1 MLRPRYRLAHWL
13 TVAALAALAGC
24 GSDSPPVDGATAS
37 TEASFD
43 GDRAFSLL
51 VQQVNLGPQNPG
63 SPGHAAAQAFL
74 LDTLRALADTAYT
87 QPFTYFDEKV
97 DTSVALANIIG
108 SFRPDAT
115 RRVLLCA
122 HWDTRPYADHDPDPA
137 NRETPIPGANDG
149 ASGVAVLLEVARVL
163 SLDPP
168 PVGVDIVLFDGEDY
182 GRGIDG
188 DVSDYFLGAREFAR
202 RRGGTYRPEMGLLLD
217 MVGDRNLN
225 IHVERNSQARYPDVV
240 AKVWNAADALDLPGF
255 HRTPKYA
262 IQDDHIPL
270 MDAGMPVIDIIDFD
284 YPPWHTL
291 GDTPDKCSA
300 ESLQQVGDLVV
311 YLIRRQ

>member
-1 MLRPRYRLAHWL
+1 MKTKTTYWPCLLI
-13 TVAALAALAGC
+13 ALFLVGC
-24 GSDSPPVDGATAS
+24 GDSNKQPIDGASLLDGAR
-37 TEASFD
+37 FD
-43 GDRAFSLL
+43 GDGAFDLL
-51 VQQVNLGPQNPG
+51 VRQVDIGTRHPG
-63 SPGHAAAQAFL
+63 SPGHRDAQLFL
-74 LDTLRALADTAYT
+74 LDTLRALVDTAYAE
-87 QPFTYFDEKV
+87 PFTYFDPKV
-97 DTSVALANIIG
+97 DTSVSLTNIIG
-108 SFRPDAT
+108 VFRPSDT
-115 RRVLLCA
+115 RRFLLCA
-122 HWDTRPYADHDPDPA
+122 HWDSRPYADRDPDPA

-182 GRGIDG
+182 GRGGG

-202 RRGGTYRPEMGLLLD
+202 KRRGVYRPEIGLLLD

-225 IHVERNSQARYPDVV
+225 IHVERNSADRYPDVV
-240 AKVWNAADALDLPGF
+240 AKVWNAAASLGLEGF
-255 HRTPKYA
+255 RREPKYA

-270 MDAGMPVIDIIDFD
+270 MDAGMPVIDLIDFD

-300 ESLQQVGDLVV
+300 ESLQQVGDLVLH
-311 YLIRRQ
+311 LIRRM